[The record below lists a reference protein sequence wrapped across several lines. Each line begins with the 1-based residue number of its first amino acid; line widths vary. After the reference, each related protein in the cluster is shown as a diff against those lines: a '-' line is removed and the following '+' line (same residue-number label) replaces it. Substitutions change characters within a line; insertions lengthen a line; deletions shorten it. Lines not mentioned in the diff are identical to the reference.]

1 MDRVIQPGTSGS
13 LFLDALPWESAL
25 GLVPDVRLVR
35 LTKGHVV
42 AEPGVPAEAVFF
54 PVDCVISAVTRMA
67 DGSAVEVGL
76 AGPEGMSPVTLAFG
90 SRTGTQTGIVQ
101 IGGSACTMSA
111 SVFGARMEADA
122 ALHDLVLK
130 YGHYSFT
137 ASAQFAACNR
147 LHPIDQRY
155 ARWLLMADDR
165 VGDGE
170 FTLTQEYSAQMLGVR
185 RAGVTVVAGEMSK
198 AGLIS
203 YHRGR
208 ITILDHAALLAAS
221 CECYAVVNDEL
232 LRLLGYDIRRAARRL
247 RDEKRTVARA
257 AGA

>member
-1 MDRVIQPGTSGS
+1 
-13 LFLDALPWESAL
+13 
-25 GLVPDVRLVR
+25 LVPVLR
-35 LTKGHVV
+35 LTRLAKGQIV
-42 AEPGVPAEAVFF
+42 AEPGVPAEAALF
-54 PVDCVISAVTRMA
+54 PFDCMISTIARMA

-90 SRTGTQTGIVQ
+90 SRTGTQTGVIQ
-101 IGGSACTMSA
+101 IGGSAYAMSA
-111 SVFGARMEADA
+111 SAFADRMQADS
-122 ALHDLVLK
+122 ALHDRVLQ
-130 YGHYSFT
+130 YGHYSFN

-165 VGDGE
+165 VGHGE

-198 AGLIS
+198 AGLIA

-208 ITILDHAALLAAS
+208 ITILDHAALLRAS

-232 LRLLGYDIRRAARRL
+232 LRLLGYDIRRTARHVRA
-247 RDEKRTVARA
+247 EKRRIARA